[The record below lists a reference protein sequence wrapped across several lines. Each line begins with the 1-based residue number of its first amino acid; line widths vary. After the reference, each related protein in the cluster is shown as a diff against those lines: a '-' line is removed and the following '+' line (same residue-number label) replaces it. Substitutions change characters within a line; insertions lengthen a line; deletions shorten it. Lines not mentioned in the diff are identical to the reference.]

1 MQTSVK
7 EFFGLELF
15 SRTLT
20 DGCFCHS
27 VFRTTAGQDICL
39 FSRCKVFE
47 LTWKIQSS
55 PNEFHIKTYAELSQ
69 TSTMGLFMRRIN
81 GFQPLISSVKYSILD
96 V

>member
-47 LTWKIQSS
+47 LTLENSKLAKRVSYKNVCRTQS
-55 PNEFHIKTYAELSQ
+55 NIYDGAFYA
-69 TSTMGLFMRRIN
+69 
-81 GFQPLISSVKYSILD
+81 
-96 V
+96 